1 MFEHE
6 DSKIGTSNIGHSYG
20 RCLKSAKVPQTLA
33 ANLWMGI
40 ADKYVWL
47 YTPQNPCG
55 NILGFKD
62 LPCQWSLSLYPT
74 RRSLEDTLKKLFK
87 YQNLYFCTLNP
98 FNHSIWLAHTL
109 KNSFKKHL
117 ISKHHVMKIIFEFSL
132 VKNGTLILD
141 KKSWFC

>member
-1 MFEHE
+1 MFEHA
-6 DSKIGTSNIGHSYG
+6 DSNIGTSNIGHSNSHSYSWS
-20 RCLKSAKVPQTLA
+20 LISAEVSQTSE
-33 ANLWMGI
+33 ANLQMGI
-40 ADKYVWL
+40 ANKL
-47 YTPQNPCG
+47 YAPQTCG
-55 NILGFKD
+55 NILGLKD
-62 LPCQWSLSLYPT
+62 LPSQWSLSLYPT

-87 YQNLYFCTLNP
+87 YKNLYLFTLNP

-109 KNSFKKHL
+109 KNSFQKHL